1 MQKEQSSETMSPEM
15 RELVNHAQALV
26 EATAG
31 DVDDKIGKVRADL
44 QERLQAAKDKYGEL
58 ENHLMDRVK
67 ATDRLVRAK
76 PYYAMSGS
84 FLAGLLLGW
93 IITRK

>member
-1 MQKEQSSETMSPEM
+1 MQKEQSSEAMSREM
-15 RELVNHAQALV
+15 REIVSHAQALV

-44 QERLQAAKDKYGEL
+44 QERLQAAKEKYGDL
-58 ENHLMDRVK
+58 ECHLMDRVK
-67 ATDRLVRAK
+67 AADGMVRDK

-93 IITRK
+93 IVTRK